1 MIFYGHPWEYDPRHP
16 VVEMEHKAKFTHYRN
31 LDKMASRTDAILQ
44 QFQFTT
50 VQEVLSGLNK
60 ADIPSMSTNDLVN

>member
-1 MIFYGHPWEYDPRHP
+1 
-16 VVEMEHKAKFTHYRN
+16 MEHKAKFTHYRN